1 MRTIFLACYSPN
13 AFKGLIKGSDRK
25 SAVEAL
31 LATVGGSLESLMF
44 TRGEFD
50 IAVVANVPNQNSGMG
65 LAMAVHASGAFT
77 RLSILEEIDM
87 NKVVPAAR
95 KALKVYTPAG

>member
-25 SAVEAL
+25 AAVEAL
-31 LATVGGSLESLMF
+31 LTSVGGSLESLMF

-50 IAVVANVPNQNSGMG
+50 IAVIADLPNRNAGMG

-77 RLSILEEIDM
+77 RLSVLEELDM
-87 NKVVPAAR
+87 NKVAPAAR
-95 KALKVYTPAG
+95 KAAKVYQPAG